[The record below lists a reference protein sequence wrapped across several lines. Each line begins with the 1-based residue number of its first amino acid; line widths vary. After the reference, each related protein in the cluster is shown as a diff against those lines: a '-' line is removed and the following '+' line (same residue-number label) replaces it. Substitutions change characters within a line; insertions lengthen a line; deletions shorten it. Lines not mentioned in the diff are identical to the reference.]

1 MTIRSGKDVGEP
13 SKLQDL
19 ATPAG
24 DTRRHCRTTLW
35 VFLAALLARTV
46 YFSQFATSP
55 LLTDFGVD
63 SRYYLTWASRIA
75 TGSWL
80 GSEVFEQG
88 PLYAYFLGIG
98 STLIGMQVPLVLLGQ
113 MLTGALTC
121 VLIFLC
127 CRRLFDGRTAAVAGF
142 AAALYGPFI
151 FYECTIMKTF
161 LSPLAVIA
169 VLYAALRS
177 RDGKPLLWPLLCGL
191 FIGLACLV
199 RESHLL
205 MVVPVIL
212 WVWTGRTDTPVR
224 RRRKLV
230 QTAVVLAGI
239 TFCLVPSTVRNWIVG
254 KEFVV
259 VTAGGGEVFYIAQV
273 SAVDGFYSPPPFV
286 LPTSGVEHAD
296 FRREAERRTGR
307 SLTRGQSSRYWFD
320 EGVRAVRAKPIRA
333 IEQTVRKVVLLLNDY
348 EAPDNSDYHVTGR
361 FVPILRWG
369 LPTFGWL
376 AGLGVL
382 GIFLCCCQ
390 WRRYQLLIGLI
401 AVQALPVIIY
411 YDFGR
416 FRLGMLAVWIPVS
429 IYAFWW
435 LINATQRLIVDW
447 HRHRESWQPIGRT
460 AVLWA
465 IPMAVTCLAFT
476 SFLPPTAEFPTRLRL
491 GLLAN
496 KSGDYALAERE
507 LRQLLQLYTA
517 YDMAAPADRLR
528 LAGTH
533 QELAKTLCRTER
545 FQEALNHLREAR
557 ELDLRLD
564 TLHIICNYQFEIL
577 HEAVQARRAGK
588 AEGELRKE
596 IDIILAELR
605 SHDENSLRLWAM
617 SSLYAESAADMQFID
632 ASLNRSWQGA
642 DQANPLQTAYYRM
655 ALAALAE
662 FRGDSATARDEAE
675 RALALWPQHEFRA
688 ALETFTGKN
697 YPGQSE

>member
-1 MTIRSGKDVGEP
+1 
-13 SKLQDL
+13 
-19 ATPAG
+19 
-24 DTRRHCRTTLW
+24 
-35 VFLAALLARTV
+35 
-46 YFSQFATSP
+46 
-55 LLTDFGVD
+55 
-63 SRYYLTWASRIA
+63 
-75 TGSWL
+75 
-80 GSEVFEQG
+80 
-88 PLYAYFLGIG
+88 
-98 STLIGMQVPLVLLGQ
+98 
-113 MLTGALTC
+113 
-121 VLIFLC
+121 
-127 CRRLFDGRTAAVAGF
+127 
-142 AAALYGPFI
+142 
-151 FYECTIMKTF
+151 
-161 LSPLAVIA
+161 
-169 VLYAALRS
+169 
-177 RDGKPLLWPLLCGL
+177 
-191 FIGLACLV
+191 
-199 RESHLL
+199 
-205 MVVPVIL
+205 VPVIL

-465 IPMAVTCLAFT
+465 IPVAVTCLAFT

-632 ASLNRSWQGA
+632 ASLSRSWQGA

-688 ALETFTGKN
+688 ALETFAGKN

>member
-1 MTIRSGKDVGEP
+1 MTIRSRKDVGEP
-13 SKLQDL
+13 SKVQDL
-19 ATPAG
+19 ATPAD
-24 DTRRHCRTTLW
+24 DTRRHYRTTLW

-88 PLYAYFLGIG
+88 PLYAYFLGIS

-113 MLTGALTC
+113 MLTGALAC

-239 TFCLVPSTVRNWIVG
+239 MFCLVPSTVHNWIVG

-320 EGVRAVRAKPIRA
+320 EGLRAVRAKPIRA

-429 IYAFWW
+429 IYAFLW
-435 LINATQRLIVDW
+435 LVNATQRLIFDW
-447 HRHRESWQPIGRT
+447 HRHRKPWQPIGRT

-465 IPMAVTCLAFT
+465 MPVAVTCLAFT
-476 SFLPPTAEFPTRLRL
+476 PFLPQTAEFPTRLRL

-496 KSGDYALAERE
+496 KAGDYALAERE

-577 HEAVQARRAGK
+577 HEAVQARRAGA
-588 AEGELRKE
+588 AEDELRKE

-605 SHDENSLRLWAM
+605 SQDENSLRLWAM
-617 SSLYAESAADMQFID
+617 SSLYTESPADMQFID

-642 DQANPLQTAYYRM
+642 DQANPLQAAYYRM